1 MQEKSFEKRKME
13 YELRIEAKTPVE
25 LLTYHGHIVSES
37 DLKMIK
43 ELKETGLNNGVLNV
57 LLEHVLL
64 VSHNRI
70 LHPLVIELAEYWL
83 SQNIITVE
91 HAVEYATKE
100 QRKYIKWL
108 KKKAIA
114 EQSVV
119 SKWHSPLTTIKLSVL
134 RDFL

>member
-1 MQEKSFEKRKME
+1 ME
-13 YELRIEAKTPVE
+13 YEQRIEAKTPVE

-43 ELKETGLNNGVLNV
+43 ELKEIGLNNGVLNV

-70 LHPLVIELAEYWL
+70 LHPLVIELAKYWL
-83 SQNIITVE
+83 SQNIIT
-91 HAVEYATKE
+91 VEYATKE

-108 KKKAIA
+108 KNNY
-114 EQSVV
+114 
-119 SKWHSPLTTIKLSVL
+119 
-134 RDFL
+134 